1 MEKLGVFKV
10 VDNEYYAFYNNEIQ
24 NIDYF
29 YKDIENNDVL
39 CISINFNVINEISDI
54 KTLIDFKI
62 KYIELFKSLLLL
74 SDDLASEYL
83 NIQTFPMK
91 FWKECVLTNFKNM
104 KVTFIPNN
112 NFKN

>member
-1 MEKLGVFKV
+1 MEKLGIFKV
-10 VDNEYYAFYNNEIQ
+10 VDNEYYAFYNNEMK

-39 CISINFNVINEISDI
+39 CISINFNVINKISDI

-62 KYIELFKSLLLL
+62 KYIELFKNLLLL

-91 FWKECVLTNFKNM
+91 FWEECVLTNFKNM
-104 KVTFIPNN
+104 KIIFIPNDN
-112 NFKN
+112 LKN

>member
-10 VDNEYYAFYNNEIQ
+10 VDNEYYAFYNNEMK

-39 CISINFNVINEISDI
+39 CISINFNVINEIIDI

-62 KYIELFKSLLLL
+62 KYIELFKSLLFLP
-74 SDDLASEYL
+74 DDLASEYL

-91 FWKECVLTNFKNM
+91 FWEECVLTNFKNM
-104 KVTFIPNN
+104 KVIFIPNDN
-112 NFKN
+112 LKN